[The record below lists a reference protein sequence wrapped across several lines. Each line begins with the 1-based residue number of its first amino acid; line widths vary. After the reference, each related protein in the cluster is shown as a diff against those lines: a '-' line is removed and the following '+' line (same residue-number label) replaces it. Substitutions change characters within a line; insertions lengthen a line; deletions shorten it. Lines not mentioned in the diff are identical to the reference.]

1 MIFLFGSILAS
12 SILFVIFKSY
22 SKYYVNTENAIVF
35 NYLMAASISGI
46 SVIPEFSITE
56 MIASPWFFNAVGL
69 GFLFIIIF
77 VAMGYSSI
85 LAGVAITSVAS
96 KMSLAI
102 PVAFSII
109 YFSEAVTVYKI
120 VGFILA
126 IPALILSSWS
136 SKKGEVKQTGLLNK
150 LIILAV
156 FFGSGAIDTLLK
168 FNEFKWLKTDADNRA
183 FIFIVFASAF
193 LFGIVYMLVQLIRNS
208 TKNKLTTRDLIGG
221 FALGVPN
228 VASAY
233 CLIKS
238 LESPTLEASVVFP
251 LNNIG
256 IVILTS
262 TFGLLLFKE
271 KPSSKNLIGYIL
283 CLIAIALIAY
293 K

>member
-1 MIFLFGSILAS
+1 MIYLFGSILAT

-22 SKYYVNTENAIVF
+22 GKFKVNTENAIVL
-35 NYLMAASISGI
+35 NYLMAATISGI
-46 SVIPEFSITE
+46 SVIPEFSFPD
-56 MIASPWFFNAVGL
+56 MCKSPWFFNAVGL
-69 GFLFIIIF
+69 GFLFIVIF

-109 YFSEAVTVYKI
+109 YFNEAITAFKI
-120 VGFILA
+120 TGFILA

-136 SKKGEVKQTGLLNK
+136 GKKGEVKQTGFINK

-156 FFGSGAIDTLLK
+156 FFGSGTIDTLLK
-168 FNEFKWLKTDADNRA
+168 FNEYKWLQTDADNRA

-193 LFGIVYMLVQLIRNS
+193 VLGIFYMLFQFLRNPA
-208 TKNKLTTRDLIGG
+208 KNKLTTKDILGG

-228 VASAY
+228 VLSAY

-256 IVILTS
+256 VVILS
-262 TFGLLLFKE
+262 SILGFVIFKE
-271 KPSSKNLIGYIL
+271 KPTTQNVIGYCL

>member
-1 MIFLFGSILAS
+1 MIYLFGSILAT

-22 SKYYVNTENAIVF
+22 GKFKVNTENAIVL
-35 NYLMAASISGI
+35 NYLMAATISGI
-46 SVIPEFSITE
+46 SVIPEFSFPD
-56 MIASPWFFNAVGL
+56 MCKSPWFFNAVGL
-69 GFLFIIIF
+69 GFLFIVIF

-109 YFSEAVTVYKI
+109 YFNEAITAFKI
-120 VGFILA
+120 TGFILA

-136 SKKGEVKQTGLLNK
+136 GKKGEVKQTGFINK

-156 FFGSGAIDTLLK
+156 FFGSGTIDTLLK
-168 FNEFKWLKTDADNRA
+168 FNEYKWLQTDADNRA

-193 LFGIVYMLVQLIRNS
+193 VLGIFYMLFQFLRNPA
-208 TKNKLTTRDLIGG
+208 KNKLTTKDILGG

-228 VASAY
+228 VLSAY

-256 IVILTS
+256 VVILS
-262 TFGLLLFKE
+262 SILGFVIFKE
-271 KPSSKNLIGYIL
+271 KPTTQNIIGYCL

>member
-1 MIFLFGSILAS
+1 MIYLFGSILAT

-22 SKYYVNTENAIVF
+22 GKFKVNTENAIVL
-35 NYLMAASISGI
+35 NYLMAATISGI
-46 SVIPEFSITE
+46 SVIPEFSFLD
-56 MIASPWFFNAVGL
+56 MCKSPWFFNAVGL
-69 GFLFIIIF
+69 GFLFIVIF

-109 YFSEAVTVYKI
+109 YFNEDITAFKI
-120 VGFILA
+120 TGFILA

-136 SKKGEVKQTGLLNK
+136 GKKGEVKQTGFINK

-156 FFGSGAIDTLLK
+156 FFGSGTIDTLLK
-168 FNEFKWLKTDADNRA
+168 FNEYKWLQTDADNRA

-193 LFGIVYMLVQLIRNS
+193 VLGIFYMLFQFLRNPA
-208 TKNKLTTRDLIGG
+208 KNKLTTKDILGG

-228 VASAY
+228 VLSAY

-256 IVILTS
+256 VVILS
-262 TFGLLLFKE
+262 SILGFVIFKE
-271 KPSSKNLIGYIL
+271 KPTTQNIIGYCL

>member
-1 MIFLFGSILAS
+1 MIYLFGSILAT

-22 SKYYVNTENAIVF
+22 GKFKVNTENAIVL
-35 NYLMAASISGI
+35 NYLMAATISGI
-46 SVIPEFSITE
+46 SVIPEFSFPD
-56 MIASPWFFNAVGL
+56 MCKSPWFFNAVGL
-69 GFLFIIIF
+69 GFLFIVIF

-109 YFSEAVTVYKI
+109 YFNEDITAFKI
-120 VGFILA
+120 TGFILA

-136 SKKGEVKQTGLLNK
+136 GKKGEVKQTGFINK

-156 FFGSGAIDTLLK
+156 FFGSGTIDTLLK
-168 FNEFKWLKTDADNRA
+168 FNEYKWLQTDADNRA

-193 LFGIVYMLVQLIRNS
+193 VLGIFYMLFQFLRNPA
-208 TKNKLTTRDLIGG
+208 KNKLTTKDILGG

-228 VASAY
+228 VLSAY

-256 IVILTS
+256 VVILS
-262 TFGLLLFKE
+262 SILGFVIFKE
-271 KPSSKNLIGYIL
+271 KPTTQNIIGYCL